1 MKKFYIL
8 AAVALV
14 ASAACTKIENV
25 ENTTPDQ
32 AIAFQVANYVPQ
44 TKAGEVKYDETA
56 TFTTDAWFHPTDG
69 GSAQRFMNAETIKW
83 QAATESW
90 AADRAYFWPKT
101 GDISFYSYAGSPS
114 PTTVTDGSAVYT
126 DKTIAITDNAVL
138 ASAARHY
145 GAADYNTNTY
155 SLQYGSNNKDVT
167 GVPTLFHHILS
178 KVSVIV
184 KFSAEGITDTNYKWD
199 LVVNSASIE
208 YANVGTL
215 TVNFADGTK
224 GQYWPFPADN
234 THPELN
240 YNWVPKTGATN
251 AKQAAPAGT
260 NAVAFDGTANKQTV
274 TATAAGDAIS
284 DGITILDEITVM
296 PQDLATSA
304 AKFRINY
311 TLTSYYN
318 NTKHIEEV
326 VNLYETG
333 EGTDPQGAI
342 ALTAFSN
349 NAIAQWNMNY
359 KYTYTVTIKPN
370 KTVTFDPAVEA
381 WATDSAGYTYPNN

>member
-1 MKKFYIL
+1 MKKLFIL
-8 AAVALV
+8 AAAAVVAL
-14 ASAACTKIENV
+14 AACTKTEVVN
-25 ENTTPDQ
+25 NTPDQ

-44 TKAGEVKYDETA
+44 TKAGEVKFDESE

-69 GSAQRFMNAETIKW
+69 GSTQRFMEAETIKW
-83 QAATESW
+83 QSTTNTW

-101 GDISFYSYAGSPS
+101 GDISFYSYAGSPV
-114 PTTVTDGSAVYT
+114 PTTVTDGTAVYT

-145 GAADYNTNTY
+145 GASDASLNTY
-155 SLQYGSNNKDVT
+155 SLQYGSSNTDVT
-167 GVPTLFHHILS
+167 GVPTLFHHILA

-184 KFSAEGITDTNYKWD
+184 KFSAEGITDTKNKWD

-208 YANVGTL
+208 YANQGTL
-215 TVNFADGTK
+215 TVNFADGAK
-224 GQYWPFPADN
+224 GQYWPFPADA

-240 YNWVPKTGATN
+240 YNWVPKSGAAN
-251 AKQAAPAGT
+251 KIQAAPAGT
-260 NAVAFDGTANKQTV
+260 KAVAFDGTANKQTV
-274 TATAAGDAIS
+274 PATAAGDAIS
-284 DGITILDEITVM
+284 DGIIILDEITVM
-296 PQDLATSA
+296 PQVLATSA

-318 NTKHIEEV
+318 DVQHIEET
-326 VNLYETG
+326 VNLYEAG
-333 EGTDPQGAI
+333 EGTDPLGAI

-349 NAIAQWNMNY
+349 NTIPNWNMNY